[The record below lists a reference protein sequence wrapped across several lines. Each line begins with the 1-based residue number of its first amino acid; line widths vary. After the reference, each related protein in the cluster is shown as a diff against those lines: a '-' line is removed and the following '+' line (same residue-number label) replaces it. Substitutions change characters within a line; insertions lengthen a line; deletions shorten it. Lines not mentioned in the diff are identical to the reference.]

1 MISGGLFAVPQNR
14 IVEKVRKSGER
25 PIQSGFSG
33 GPPIGVFENQ
43 RDVFGRE
50 FANAGIEK
58 KTFVVEDEPGLK

>member
-1 MISGGLFAVPQNR
+1 
-14 IVEKVRKSGER
+14 
-25 PIQSGFSG
+25 
-33 GPPIGVFENQ
+33 VFENQ